1 MNLVRFIPLL
11 VPVLTYIFSEII
23 NFWPKAIYV
32 VLASAIVLFSFASA
46 ALIKRSG
53 NKNKWWN
60 IFILPMYFYVG
71 VMLFV
76 TIIPSKF
83 IVQLLFLLNLFFQYF
98 YFRTVYNYLIK
109 IEDYQNYSLENISS
123 YGNFLGIYF
132 MSSAIYG
139 LQSFLNTPVWLVM
152 LAMLLVVGL
161 AIYQVFWTNGIGFN
175 DGFFYILILCLVLIE
190 IAWTATFLP
199 SSFYILGL
207 LFSICYY
214 MLIGLTRFYLL
225 EKLDKR
231 IVKLYLIYGFSSIL
245 LVLLT
250 ARWM

>member
-1 MNLVRFIPLL
+1 
-11 VPVLTYIFSEII
+11 
-23 NFWPKAIYV
+23 
-32 VLASAIVLFSFASA
+32 
-46 ALIKRSG
+46 
-53 NKNKWWN
+53 
-60 IFILPMYFYVG
+60 MYFYIG
-71 VMLFV
+71 IILF
-76 TIIPSKF
+76 TAIIPNRST
-83 IVQLLFLLNLFFQYF
+83 VQLLFLLNLFFQYF
-98 YFRTVYNYLIK
+98 YFRTVYNYLIRS
-109 IEDYQNYSLENISS
+109 EDYQNYSLENISS

-139 LQSFLNTPVWLVM
+139 LQSFLNTPVWQVM

-161 AIYQVFWTNGIGFN
+161 AIYQVFWTNGIVFKNGFL
-175 DGFFYILILCLVLIE
+175 YILTLCLILIE
-190 IAWTATFLP
+190 IAWAATFLP

-214 MLIGLTRFYLL
+214 MLIGITRFYLL

-231 IVKLYLIYGFSSIL
+231 IIKLYLIYGFSSIL